1 MMYAVHRAV
10 QAAVGFCVALV
21 LTQAAYCA
29 PPKLEAA
36 SATALFAEAKAVS
49 DKDGGALWGVKLYGP
64 MMFVDGDTKQIVANE
79 PDGGGLLHLENG
91 VYVGTLPKDVLPAN
105 TAFDWQGKRWTMLQ
119 WPVWGDAQAR
129 ARLLAHEMFHRIQ
142 PGLHLLLNDAANPH
156 LDTLEGRLWLQLEWR
171 ALAAA
176 LTASGTAREMAIR
189 DALAFRAHRAALF
202 AGSSESERVME
213 INEGLAEYTGVRI
226 GAADADSARWIAAQ
240 LLIAPAEKTWV
251 RSFPYTSGPAYGLLL
266 DAVSPK
272 WRAAV
277 TANTDLARLLS
288 SSLPKAAKVDV
299 MARAKHYGEAE
310 LRIVE
315 SERAA
320 AAEKVKAQFRATL
333 VDGAVLVL
341 PNLGQHFRVSFDPRD
356 LVPLG
361 EAGTVY
367 PTMQV
372 NDDWGSLVAKEG
384 TLMAP
389 DWQRIAVSAPADPK
403 GSHVTGEGWTL
414 DLAPGWSLVPSGKPG
429 SFTVKKN

>member
-1 MMYAVHRAV
+1 MRRVIPKALQIAFGV
-10 QAAVGFCVALV
+10 CVAMMLA
-21 LTQAAYCA
+21 QSAYCA
-29 PPKLEAA
+29 PPKLDAA
-36 SATALFAEAKAVS
+36 SASTLFAEAKTVS

-64 MMFVDGDTKQIVANE
+64 MMLVDSDTKQIVANE
-79 PDGGGLLHLENG
+79 PDGQGLLHAEGG

-105 TAFDWQGKRWTMLQ
+105 TAFDWQGKRWTMLE
-119 WPVWGDAQAR
+119 WPVWGDSQAR

-176 LTASGTAREMAIR
+176 LTASGRAREIAIR

-213 INEGLAEYTGVRI
+213 INEGIAEYTGVKI
-226 GAADADSARWIAAQ
+226 GAVDADSARWIAAQ
-240 LLIAPAEKTWV
+240 KLIAPAEKTWV

-266 DAVSPK
+266 DALSPGWQK
-272 WRAAV
+272 TV
-277 TANTDLARLLS
+277 TDHSDLARLLAATQ
-288 SSLPKAAKVDV
+288 PKAAKIDV
-299 MARAKHYGEAE
+299 AARAKLYGEAE
-310 LRIVE
+310 LRVVE
-315 SERAA
+315 GERAA
-320 AAEKVKAQFRATL
+320 AAEKVKAQFRALL

-341 PNLGQHFRVSFDPRD
+341 PNLGQHFRVSFDPRE
-356 LVPLG
+356 LVPLD

-372 NDDWGSLVAKEG
+372 SDDWGSLVAKEG

-389 DWQRIAVSAPADPK
+389 DWQRIAVSAPADPQ
-403 GSHVTGEGWTL
+403 GSHVKGAGWTL
-414 DLAPGWSLVPSGKPG
+414 DLAPGWTLVPSGKPG